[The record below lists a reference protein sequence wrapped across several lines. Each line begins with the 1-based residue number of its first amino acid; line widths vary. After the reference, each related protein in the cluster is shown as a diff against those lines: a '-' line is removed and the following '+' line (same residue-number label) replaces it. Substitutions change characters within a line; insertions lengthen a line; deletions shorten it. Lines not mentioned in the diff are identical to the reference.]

1 MSVIQYNITPYTIQY
16 HNYYNT
22 KLCPPYCLLLC
33 FELLL
38 ILHSFEIFDSC
49 VPSSGF
55 ISHDTSVSQITSI
68 PRIESPP
75 PPTSNDNHFAEI
87 TSTPRIEQPSV
98 SYHEHQ
104 LFLESTPGGTELW
117 SRNVAIQFKP
127 QLGQIFAKLEDA
139 ISFYNV
145 YTEAW
150 FRDGKKRKA
159 IVHDSVVEQ
168 PLIKL
173 FDIKNNKLTRIGCD
187 AMIEFRLIKDVYV
200 VTQFREWH
208 NHRLCSLTNQEFQRK
223 KRHLHLFHKK
233 AIIDHSKVNLGPTS
247 AYRYSKEHADGYE
260 NVGAQLIDFKNF
272 GRDIKC
278 FIGDKDAQLF
288 IDNFENLRQTNPGF
302 YFAYEVDS
310 FKCLVRVF
318 WCGLADHHKRS
329 VTFAA
334 ALLFHEDDDSFKWV
348 FEKFLDAMGQREPQ
362 CIISD
367 QCPGIKKVVPKVFK
381 KAKHRYCMW
390 HIMQKVPD
398 KIGITISKETDFVSR
413 LNSVVWDSDLEP
425 AEFERKWFDLIAEHN
440 LQANSWLSYMYKKR
454 RRWIPAYY
462 RDIPMGCLLR
472 TTQRSESQ
480 NSFFKR
486 FENIHGTLVEFW
498 MRFQSAM
505 DQQRHTQKQHDRD
518 SDYTLPQ
525 LATSLHLEAHASK
538 VYTHAIFKDFQQ
550 EATASMCSLSVGGF
564 TPPVDGT
571 EVIVVTDARMQKS
584 YQNAQ
589 KIPLYGSHGELLDD
603 FDATDVRKLEMCKLW
618 SEFYS
623 TISLLRTMPN
633 NQITDLAD
641 TLKQFRV
648 KLNPQAQSMTK
659 EQELEMLLGCSSS
672 TEVRILP
679 PRQAKNK
686 GSGKRMISTKQQ
698 CIAKAE
704 KPKRLCKNCKQLANH
719 DKRIALILLY
729 LTSRIR
735 GVQMM
740 IDYVRRIL
748 C

>member
-1 MSVIQYNITPYTIQY
+1 MSDA
-16 HNYYNT
+16 
-22 KLCPPYCLLLC
+22 
-33 FELLL
+33 
-38 ILHSFEIFDSC
+38 DSC
-49 VPSSGF
+49 VPFSGF

-68 PRIESPP
+68 PRIESPS

-87 TSTPRIEQPSV
+87 TSTPRIEQPPV

-139 ISFYNV
+139 IR
-145 YTEAW
+145 

-168 PLIKL
+168 PLIKP

-247 AYRYSKEHADGYE
+247 AYRYSKEHEDGYE

-318 WCGLADHHKRS
+318 WCDAQAHRNYSSFGDLVSFYPTYGTNKYSMIFTPFTGVDHHKRS

-334 ALLFHEDDDSFKWV
+334 TLLFHEDADSFKWV

-362 CIISD
+362 CIITD

-425 AEFERKWFDLIAEHN
+425 AEFERKWSDLIAEHN

-480 NSFFKR
+480 NSFFKP

-505 DQQRHTQKQHDRD
+505 DQ
-518 SDYTLPQ
+518 
-525 LATSLHLEAHASK
+525 
-538 VYTHAIFKDFQQ
+538 
-550 EATASMCSLSVGGF
+550 
-564 TPPVDGT
+564 
-571 EVIVVTDARMQKS
+571 
-584 YQNAQ
+584 
-589 KIPLYGSHGELLDD
+589 
-603 FDATDVRKLEMCKLW
+603 
-618 SEFYS
+618 
-623 TISLLRTMPN
+623 
-633 NQITDLAD
+633 
-641 TLKQFRV
+641 
-648 KLNPQAQSMTK
+648 
-659 EQELEMLLGCSSS
+659 
-672 TEVRILP
+672 
-679 PRQAKNK
+679 
-686 GSGKRMISTKQQ
+686 
-698 CIAKAE
+698 
-704 KPKRLCKNCKQLANH
+704 
-719 DKRIALILLY
+719 
-729 LTSRIR
+729 
-735 GVQMM
+735 
-740 IDYVRRIL
+740 
-748 C
+748 

>member
-1 MSVIQYNITPYTIQY
+1 MS
-16 HNYYNT
+16 
-22 KLCPPYCLLLC
+22 
-33 FELLL
+33 
-38 ILHSFEIFDSC
+38 
-49 VPSSGF
+49 G
-55 ISHDTSVSQITSI
+55 
-68 PRIESPP
+68 
-75 PPTSNDNHFAEI
+75 
-87 TSTPRIEQPSV
+87 
-98 SYHEHQ
+98 
-104 LFLESTPGGTELW
+104 
-117 SRNVAIQFKP
+117 
-127 QLGQIFAKLEDA
+127 
-139 ISFYNV
+139 
-145 YTEAW
+145 

-168 PLIKL
+168 PLIKP

-318 WCGLADHHKRS
+318 WCDAQARRNYSSFGDLVSFDPTYGTNKYSMIFTPFTGVDHHKRS

-362 CIISD
+362 CIITD
-367 QCPGIKKVVPKVFK
+367 QCPGIKKAVPKVFK

-425 AEFERKWFDLIAEHN
+425 AEFEQKWSDLIAEHN

-550 EATASMCSLSVGGF
+550 EAAASMCSLSVGGF

-571 EVIVVTDARMQKS
+571 EVVVVTDARMQKR
-584 YQNAQ
+584 YQVVFNSTSTDAECSCKLFNRKGIICRHIIWVFSGKQVRTLPDKYILMRWTKNAQ

-623 TISLLRTMPN
+623 TITISDQT
-633 NQITDLAD
+633 
-641 TLKQFRV
+641 
-648 KLNPQAQSMTK
+648 QST
-659 EQELEMLLGCSSS
+659 S
-672 TEVRILP
+672 TI
-679 PRQAKNK
+679 N
-686 GSGKRMISTKQQ
+686 
-698 CIAKAE
+698 
-704 KPKRLCKNCKQLANH
+704 
-719 DKRIALILLY
+719 DKRA
-729 LTSRIR
+729 
-735 GVQMM
+735 GVGNASWM
-740 IDYVRRIL
+740 
-748 C
+748 

>member
-1 MSVIQYNITPYTIQY
+1 MSDA
-16 HNYYNT
+16 
-22 KLCPPYCLLLC
+22 
-33 FELLL
+33 
-38 ILHSFEIFDSC
+38 DSC

-55 ISHDTSVSQITSI
+55 ISHNTSVSQITSI
-68 PRIESPP
+68 PRIESPS

-87 TSTPRIEQPSV
+87 TSTPRIEQPHV
-98 SYHEHQ
+98 SYHEHH

-145 YTEAW
+145 YAEAW

-168 PLIKL
+168 PLIKP
-173 FDIKNNKLTRIGCD
+173 FDIKNNKRTRIGCD

-233 AIIDHSKVNLGPTS
+233 AIIDQSKVNLGPTS

-288 IDNFENLRQTNPGF
+288 IYNFENLRETNPGF

-318 WCGLADHHKRS
+318 WCDAQARRNYSSFGDLVSFDPTYGTNKYSMIFTPFTGVDRHKRS

-348 FEKFLDAMGQREPQ
+348 FEKFLDTMGQREPQ
-362 CIISD
+362 CIITD

-390 HIMQKVPD
+390 HIMQKVAD

-413 LNSVVWDSDLEP
+413 LNTVVWDSDLEP
-425 AEFERKWFDLIAEHN
+425 VEFERKWSDLIVEHN
-440 LQANSWLSYMYKKR
+440 LQANS
-454 RRWIPAYY
+454 
-462 RDIPMGCLLR
+462 C
-472 TTQRSESQ
+472 
-480 NSFFKR
+480 
-486 FENIHGTLVEFW
+486 
-498 MRFQSAM
+498 AM

-525 LATSLHLEAHASK
+525 LATSLHLEAHPSK

-550 EATASMCSLSVGGF
+550 EVAASMCSLSVGGF
-564 TPPVDGT
+564 TPPVDGI
-571 EVIVVTDARMQKS
+571 EVIVVTDARMQKT
-584 YQNAQ
+584 YQVVFNSTSTDAECSCKLFNMKGIICRHIIWVFSGKQVRTLPDKYILMRWTKNAQ
-589 KIPLYGSHGELLDD
+589 KIPLYGSHGELLDE

-686 GSGKRMISTKQQ
+686 GSGNRMISTKQQ

-719 DKRIALILLY
+719 DKRNCPHPFVPDIENHG
-729 LTSRIR
+729 SS
-735 GVQMM
+735 
-740 IDYVRRIL
+740 DDD
-748 C
+748 